1 MRLIVGSIRGRY
13 PRKPLWLLAPPR
25 NILPIDNDSR
35 LVSTMIP
42 ILFHLGPLTVYSFG
56 MMMALGFLAADYVIR
71 LECQRRGFDPE
82 YSSSVVITAAVMGI
96 VGSRIYAIMED
107 LPTYL
112 ADPKWMIFSGSGF
125 VFYGGMIGGILG
137 AYLVSRWYRISFAVT
152 MDMCAPALAIGQGI
166 GRMGCQLAGD
176 GDWGLPSTLPWAM
189 SYPKAIVG
197 WNADSVLKL
206 DDHYRLVSGFFP
218 GVRVHPA
225 PIYETLLYVGVF
237 TILWSMRRTSHPAG
251 RIMYW
256 YLLLGGAARFIVEF
270 WRINPRVFYM
280 LSEAQLI
287 AIAMMVIGGVA
298 LILTKQKAPAVKD
311 RGEKVSREAV
321 GAARA

>member
-1 MRLIVGSIRGRY
+1 
-13 PRKPLWLLAPPR
+13 
-25 NILPIDNDSR
+25 
-35 LVSTMIP
+35 MIP
-42 ILFHLGPLTVYSFG
+42 VLFHLGPLTVYSYG
-56 MMMALGFLAADYVIR
+56 LMMALGFLAADYVIR
-71 LECQRRGFDPE
+71 LECIRRGLDPE
-82 YSSSVVITAAVMGI
+82 YSSSIVIAAAVAGL
-96 VGSRIYAIMED
+96 VGSRVYAILDD

-112 ADPKWMIFSGSGF
+112 ADPKSMIFSGSGF
-125 VFYGGMIGGILG
+125 VFYGGMIGGLLG
-137 AYLVSRWYRISFAVT
+137 AYLVSRWYRIGLGVT
-152 MDMCAPALAIGQGI
+152 MDMCGPALAIGQAI
-166 GRMGCQLAGD
+166 GRIGCQLSGD

-197 WNADSVLKL
+197 WNSDTVLKL
-206 DDHYRLVSGFFP
+206 DEHYHLVSGYFP

-225 PIYETLLYVGVF
+225 PIYETILYVGVF
-237 TILWSMRRTSHPAG
+237 IILWSMRKTSYPAG

-287 AIAMMVIGGVA
+287 ALAMMVIGGVA
-298 LILTKQKAPAVKD
+298 LILTREKAPAIKD
-311 RGEKVSREAV
+311 QGEKVSREAV

>member
-1 MRLIVGSIRGRY
+1 
-13 PRKPLWLLAPPR
+13 
-25 NILPIDNDSR
+25 
-35 LVSTMIP
+35 
-42 ILFHLGPLTVYSFG
+42 
-56 MMMALGFLAADYVIR
+56 MMALGFLAADYVIR
-71 LECQRRGFDPE
+71 LECIRRGLDPE
-82 YSSSVVITAAVMGI
+82 YSSSIVIVAAVAGLI
-96 VGSRIYAIMED
+96 GSRVYAILDD

-112 ADPKWMIFSGSGF
+112 ADPRSMIFSGSGF
-125 VFYGGMIGGILG
+125 VFYGGMIGGLLG
-137 AYLVSRWYRISFAVT
+137 AYLVSRWYRIGFGVT
-152 MDMCAPALAIGQGI
+152 ADMCGPALAIGQAI
-166 GRMGCQLAGD
+166 GRIGCQLSGD
-176 GDWGLPSTLPWAM
+176 GDWGLPSTVPWAM

-197 WNADSVLKL
+197 WNSDTVLRL

-225 PIYETLLYVGVF
+225 PIYETILYVGVF
-237 TILWSMRRTSHPAG
+237 AILWSMRKTSHPAG
-251 RIMYW
+251 RLMYW

-298 LILTKQKAPAVKD
+298 LILSREKAPAEKNQ
-311 RGEKVSREAV
+311 GEKVSREAV

>member
-1 MRLIVGSIRGRY
+1 
-13 PRKPLWLLAPPR
+13 
-25 NILPIDNDSR
+25 
-35 LVSTMIP
+35 MIP
-42 ILFHLGPLTVYSFG
+42 VLFHLGPLTVYSYG
-56 MMMALGFLAADYVIR
+56 LMMALGFLAADYVIR
-71 LECQRRGFDPE
+71 LECIRRGLDPE
-82 YSSSVVITAAVMGI
+82 YSSSIVIAAAVAGLI
-96 VGSRIYAIMED
+96 GSRIYAILDD

-112 ADPKWMIFSGSGF
+112 ADPKSMIFSGSGF
-125 VFYGGMIGGILG
+125 VFYGGMIGGLIG
-137 AYLVSRWYRISFAVT
+137 AYLVSRWYRIGLGVT
-152 MDMCAPALAIGQGI
+152 MDMCGPALAIGQAI
-166 GRMGCQLAGD
+166 GRIGCQLSGD

-197 WNADSVLKL
+197 WNSDTVLKL
-206 DDHYRLVSGFFP
+206 DDHYRLVSGYFP

-225 PIYETLLYVGVF
+225 PIYETILYVGVF
-237 TILWSMRRTSHPAG
+237 TILWSMRKTSHPAG

-287 AIAMMVIGGVA
+287 AIGMMVIGGVG
-298 LILTKQKAPAVKD
+298 LILTREKAPAVKD
-311 RGEKVSREAV
+311 QGEKVSREAV

>member
-1 MRLIVGSIRGRY
+1 
-13 PRKPLWLLAPPR
+13 
-25 NILPIDNDSR
+25 
-35 LVSTMIP
+35 MIP
-42 ILFHLGPLTVYSFG
+42 VLFHLGPLTVYSYG
-56 MMMALGFLAADYVIR
+56 LMMALGFLAADYVIR
-71 LECQRRGFDPE
+71 LECIRRGLDPE
-82 YSSSVVITAAVMGI
+82 YSSSIVIAAAVAGL
-96 VGSRIYAIMED
+96 VGSRIYAILDD

-112 ADPKWMIFSGSGF
+112 ADPKAMIFSGSGF
-125 VFYGGMIGGILG
+125 VFYGGMIGGLIG
-137 AYLVSRWYRISFAVT
+137 AYLVSRWYRIGLGVT
-152 MDMCAPALAIGQGI
+152 MDMCGPALAIGQAI
-166 GRMGCQLAGD
+166 GRIGCQLSGD

-197 WNADSVLKL
+197 WNSDTVLKL
-206 DDHYRLVSGFFP
+206 DEHYHLVSGYFP

-225 PIYETLLYVGVF
+225 PIYETILYVGVF
-237 TILWSMRRTSHPAG
+237 TILWSMRKTSHPAG

-287 AIAMMVIGGVA
+287 AIGMMVIGGVG
-298 LILTKQKAPAVKD
+298 LIITREKAPAVKD
-311 RGEKVSREAV
+311 QGEKVSRQAV